1 MKKDRRSLNSLNL
14 ARLLCLTTSVAATSV
29 LATGT
34 VESSRIAGGEIRIT
48 CTGNADLCDQ
58 RAARLCSIGYEV
70 TSRKTDPAN
79 PERITL
85 KIRCD

>member
-1 MKKDRRSLNSLNL
+1 MKKNCRSLRAPNL
-14 ARLLCLTTSVAATSV
+14 AKILCFATSVAATGAM
-29 LATGT
+29 ATGT

-70 TSRKTDPAN
+70 TSRKTDPTN
-79 PERITL
+79 PKRSTL